1 MEKATVNYEIS
12 SKVRM
17 DGRVDVLIRITKNK
31 KHKRMSTQTKV
42 FKKDFY
48 SRARWGKWIKT
59 ADSMHAVKN
68 EKLKDLYNKAESAV
82 FQLEKQGKSPSLD
95 NIVQFLKGEEK
106 EKSFIK
112 FAYRVADRFK
122 NAQKVNTYKR
132 YINTLTKLGRYT
144 QDRDLTFL
152 DVSVEFLLDFKVH
165 LTQLGNHTNTIGK
178 ELAIIKSILNKAIK
192 EDLMPI
198 DRNPFLRI
206 QIQHA
211 KTYKEKLS
219 LDEIRA
225 IEKLELDPNSRIDH
239 ARNTFLFAFY
249 CAGIRFIDI
258 CLLKW
263 ENVVDDRLEYC
274 MTKTGETKSIKL
286 LPSALKLLHHYGPK
300 ATSDYIFPFLDNE
313 TDFSNEFVLRGRVSV
328 KNAQANKNLKIIGMK
343 IRTAKSIS
351 FHMSRHSFADY
362 ARKMGI
368 DMQTIRLMLG
378 HSSLKVTEGY
388 LNSLNDDMMDKA
400 MGEMFK

>member
-1 MEKATVNYEIS
+1 MEKATVIFEVS
-12 SKVRM
+12 SKKRK
-17 DGRVDVLIRITKNK
+17 DDRVDILIRITKKK

-82 FQLEKQGKSPSLD
+82 FQLEKQGKSPSLE
-95 NIVQFLKGEEK
+95 NIILFLKGNEK
-106 EKSFIK
+106 EKSFIR
-112 FAYRVADRFK
+112 FGYRVADRFK
-122 NAQKVNTYKR
+122 DAQKVNSYKK
-132 YINTLTKLGRYT
+132 YMTALHKLERYT
-144 QDRDLTFL
+144 KCKDLTFL
-152 DVSVEFLLDFKVH
+152 DVSVEFLTDYKVY
-165 LTQLGNHTNTIGK
+165 LSQLGNHINTIGK
-178 ELAIIKSILNKAIK
+178 DMSILKSILNKAIR

-198 DRNPFLRI
+198 ERNPFLRI
-206 QIQHA
+206 QIQST
-211 KTYKEKLS
+211 KTFKEKLS
-219 LDEIRA
+219 LEEIKA
-225 IEKLELDPNSRIDH
+225 IEKLELEANSRISH
-239 ARNTFLFAFY
+239 TRNAFLFAFY

-258 CLLKW
+258 CRLKW

-286 LPSALKLLHHYGPK
+286 IPVALNLLSSYQVRN
-300 ATSDYIFPFLDNE
+300 ASDYIFPFLESQADYSN
-313 TDFSNEFVLRGRVSV
+313 DFALRTRVSV
-328 KNAQANKNLKIIGMK
+328 RNAQVNKNLKIIAMK
-343 IRTAKSIS
+343 IRTSKSIS

-362 ARKMGI
+362 ARKMGV

>member
-1 MEKATVNYEIS
+1 MEKATVNFEVS
-12 SKVRM
+12 SKKRI
-17 DGRVDVLIRITKNK
+17 DDRVDILIRITKKK

-48 SRARWGKWIKT
+48 SRARWGKWIKSS
-59 ADSMHAVKN
+59 DSMHVIKN

-95 NIVQFLKGEEK
+95 NIIQFLKGEEK
-106 EKSFIK
+106 EKSFIR
-112 FAYRVADRFK
+112 FGYRVADRFK
-122 NAQKVNTYKR
+122 DAQKVNSYKK
-132 YINTLTKLGRYT
+132 YITALTKLERYIKNKE
-144 QDRDLTFL
+144 LTFL
-152 DVSVEFLLDFKVH
+152 DVSVEFLTDYKVY
-165 LTQLGNHTNTIGK
+165 LSQLGNHINTIGK
-178 ELAIIKSILNKAIK
+178 DMSIIKSIINKGIR

-206 QIQHA
+206 KIQQA
-211 KTYKEKLS
+211 KTFKEKLS
-219 LDEIRA
+219 LTEIKA
-225 IEKLELDPNSRIDH
+225 IEHLDLEVGSRMFH
-239 ARNTFLFAFY
+239 TKNAFLFAFY

-258 CLLKW
+258 CKLKW
-263 ENVVDDRLEYC
+263 ENVVNDRLEYC

-286 LPSALKLLHHYGPK
+286 LPSALKLLNRYGPQNS
-300 ATSDYIFPFLDNE
+300 SDYIFPFLDNQ
-313 TDFSNEFVLRGRVSV
+313 TDFSNDFVLRSKVSV
-328 KNAQANKNLKIIGMK
+328 NNAQVNKDLKLIGIK
-343 IRTAKSIS
+343 IKTAKSIS

-362 ARKMGI
+362 ARKMGV

-400 MGEMFK
+400 MNNMFS

>member
-1 MEKATVNYEIS
+1 MEKVTVNFEVS
-12 SKVRM
+12 SKVRV
-17 DGRVDVLIRITKNK
+17 DGRVDILIRVTKKK

-59 ADSMHAVKN
+59 SDSMHAVKN

-95 NIVQFLKGEEK
+95 NIILFLKGNEK
-106 EKSFIK
+106 EKSFIR
-112 FAYRVADRFK
+112 FGYRVADRFK
-122 NAQKVNTYKR
+122 DAQKVNSYKK
-132 YINTLTKLGRYT
+132 YMTALHKLERYT
-144 QDRDLTFL
+144 KNKDLTFL
-152 DVSVEFLLDFKVH
+152 DVSVEFLTDYKIYLS
-165 LTQLGNHTNTIGK
+165 QIGNHINTIGK
-178 ELAIIKSILNKAIK
+178 DMSILKSILNKAIR

-198 DRNPFLRI
+198 ERNPFLRI
-206 QIQHA
+206 QIQST
-211 KTYKEKLS
+211 KTFKDKLS
-219 LDEIRA
+219 LQEIKA
-225 IEKLELDPNSRIDH
+225 IESLVYDSATKIFN
-239 ARNTFLFAFY
+239 AKNAFLFAFY

-258 CLLKW
+258 CRLKW
-263 ENVVDDRLEYC
+263 GNIVDDRLEYC

-286 LPSALKLLHHYGPK
+286 LPSALTILKSYQVDNQKG
-300 ATSDYIFPFLDNE
+300 YIFPFLDSHA
-313 TDFSNEFVLRGRVSV
+313 DYSNDFVLRNRVSV
-328 KNAQANKNLKIIGMK
+328 RNAEVNKNLKIIGMK
-343 IRTAKSIS
+343 IKTAKSIS

-362 ARKMGI
+362 ARKMGV